1 MDNPAS
7 APIPGYDGNA
17 STEIQQYWLDVA
29 WRQLQREDRSL
40 VGRITS
46 GDIDQATVDDVITAA
61 ARRVLRNPDGRKSE
75 NISLDDYSESWTT
88 ADPTEDLY
96 FTAAELRRL
105 QPATDAILDGWSGS
119 ARYC

>member
-29 WRQLQREDRSL
+29 WRQLQREDRTL
-40 VGRITS
+40 VGRIMS
-46 GDIDQATVDDVITAA
+46 GDIDTDTVSDVIEAA

-75 NISLDDYSESWTT
+75 SVSIDDYSESWSTS
-88 ADPTEDLY
+88 DPTEDLY

-105 QPATDAILDGWSGS
+105 QPTTDAILDGWSGS